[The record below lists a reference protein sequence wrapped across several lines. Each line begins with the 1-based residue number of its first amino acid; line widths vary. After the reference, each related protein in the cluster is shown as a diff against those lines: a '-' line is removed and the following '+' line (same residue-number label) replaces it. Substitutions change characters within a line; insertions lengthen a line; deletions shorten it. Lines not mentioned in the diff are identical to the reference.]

1 MSRSNA
7 WLPAF
12 IGDKDEAVHCGNGR
26 RGRDLDIYNSLD
38 SPSIWYVSKSDKLT
52 SIKLEDLEAFTEF

>member
-1 MSRSNA
+1 M
-7 WLPAF
+7 
-12 IGDKDEAVHCGNGR
+12 GDKDEAVHCGNGR

-38 SPSIWYVSKSDKLT
+38 SPSIWYVSESDKLT